1 MNGIKRCGAVRWLAT
16 VALLLASTAAAMAQG
31 EGPYQFYAV
40 SPCRVAD
47 TRNTPNGLNAGPVI
61 FDYSPRQFKV
71 QGNCGIPVG
80 AKAATLN
87 ITVVAPTAAG
97 WLAISPSNVW
107 FSGFSTINFNTGES
121 VIANGAIVPLSSNN
135 ADLHII
141 WGDTETP
148 NISNNNTAHVVLDV
162 TGYFE

>member
-16 VALLLASTAAAMAQG
+16 VALLLASTAPAMAA
-31 EGPYQFYAV
+31 GPFQFFAV

-47 TRNTPNGLNAGPVI
+47 TRNPNGLNGGPVI

-71 QGNCGIPVG
+71 QGNCGIPSG

-97 WLAISPSNVW
+97 WLAISPSDVW

-135 ADLHII
+135 ADLHVI

-162 TGYFE
+162 TGYFQ